1 MCPIGQKCAKGYCVG
16 ASPPPP
22 ASFQK
27 IPDKACTSALSC
39 QRLSKAY
46 KGWPVS
52 KKMRTSCGES
62 DNGFH
67 SSGKKCFGGQNSKIA
82 NTDGWA
88 HAENICYEAGG
99 RLCTSAELSAGVPM
113 HTGCGHDGQRV
124 WSSTAC
130 ISRGGAGHIS
140 MVATGKAQCSKGNT
154 DHAVRCCA
162 DASVGKNKCDP
173 FAAGEVKAKQCS
185 SAKTCKQLA
194 QIANSKHAWPSKR
207 GDSKVCGES
216 DDGLGPNHKR
226 QCYGRAGQQVSWA
239 QAEHVCIGAGARMCT
254 VEELEADETRGTG
267 CSHDR
272 THVWSADTVD
282 CKPGWH
288 VGVVGSSGTKK
299 KSKCIQDSG
308 SAAVRCCAD
317 TTVTVACK
325 ATSAP
330 PPPIKGGQQSKKC
343 GKDPNNPF
351 GGNIKCPRGQKC
363 VAKKCK
369 RAGGGGSKTVYIINS
384 QGQCGEATFPSK
396 WTTAA
401 LKWVGTQGLKAKV
414 GTCASLGY
422 TQPAG
427 SKTLRNTGA
436 PSNPVVKLYTK
447 GNGGGKLVHVYYISH
462 DNNHG
467 YGPTCGEAAF
477 PSSWAS
483 RALAWVKS
491 QKVRVIQGTCS
502 AQGYTMS
509 AGTKT
514 IGNTGAPSPIKVRLY
529 NKGLAPPSPPSPP
542 SGTVTVSIVN
552 VRTFTCGESTIPTK
566 WGPSAMKWIGTW
578 VQGTPRT
585 MSCSAQG
592 YTQRGARQVVQ
603 GTNAPSAVYVT
614 LYTKS
619 KGPEKNYVAP
629 VTMQMSSSARGH
641 TTVRLGLKLSSGAK
655 NVYTMYGD
663 KTSAMMLPPAYQ
675 VPGAFGANIGGVNP
689 QFAKF
694 KPEAAFDSWL
704 TMGLTTGD
712 TGNTISSIGIN
723 WKAWNDA
730 VGIHTSNGAIFCM
743 DPNKGPTART
753 VMVAQL
759 TVKRGL
765 SKAIAS
771 FGGRAAGGADWHQ
784 HNVVF
789 KW

>member
-1 MCPIGQKCAKGYCVG
+1 
-16 ASPPPP
+16 
-22 ASFQK
+22 
-27 IPDKACTSALSC
+27 
-39 QRLSKAY
+39 
-46 KGWPVS
+46 
-52 KKMRTSCGES
+52 
-62 DNGFH
+62 
-67 SSGKKCFGGQNSKIA
+67 
-82 NTDGWA
+82 
-88 HAENICYEAGG
+88 
-99 RLCTSAELSAGVPM
+99 
-113 HTGCGHDGQRV
+113 
-124 WSSTAC
+124 
-130 ISRGGAGHIS
+130 
-140 MVATGKAQCSKGNT
+140 
-154 DHAVRCCA
+154 
-162 DASVGKNKCDP
+162 
-173 FAAGEVKAKQCS
+173 
-185 SAKTCKQLA
+185 
-194 QIANSKHAWPSKR
+194 
-207 GDSKVCGES
+207 
-216 DDGLGPNHKR
+216 
-226 QCYGRAGQQVSWA
+226 
-239 QAEHVCIGAGARMCT
+239 
-254 VEELEADETRGTG
+254 
-267 CSHDR
+267 
-272 THVWSADTVD
+272 
-282 CKPGWH
+282 
-288 VGVVGSSGTKK
+288 
-299 KSKCIQDSG
+299 
-308 SAAVRCCAD
+308 
-317 TTVTVACK
+317 
-325 ATSAP
+325 
-330 PPPIKGGQQSKKC
+330 
-343 GKDPNNPF
+343 
-351 GGNIKCPRGQKC
+351 
-363 VAKKCK
+363 
-369 RAGGGGSKTVYIINS
+369 
-384 QGQCGEATFPSK
+384 
-396 WTTAA
+396 
-401 LKWVGTQGLKAKV
+401 
-414 GTCASLGY
+414 
-422 TQPAG
+422 
-427 SKTLRNTGA
+427 
-436 PSNPVVKLYTK
+436 
-447 GNGGGKLVHVYYISH
+447 
-462 DNNHG
+462 
-467 YGPTCGEAAF
+467 
-477 PSSWAS
+477 
-483 RALAWVKS
+483 
-491 QKVRVIQGTCS
+491 
-502 AQGYTMS
+502 MS

-542 SGTVTVSIVN
+542 SGTVTISIVN
-552 VRTFTCGESTIPTK
+552 SKGQCGESTVPTK

-585 MSCSAQG
+585 MSCSTQG